1 MVRSPTTMDLVVS
14 ALSRM
19 GTGGSRRLG
28 GSWPPGSCME
38 TMTTTSYPLDGKA
51 GTNIGKAMT
60 DSSTHRLIEVRLAPI
75 SGEKADM
82 LEGPSCAD
90 IVAKVFCTRDQNF
103 FWLYTRLSCKDVGDL
118 IA

>member
-51 GTNIGKAMT
+51 GTNIGKTMT

-82 LEGPSCAD
+82 LEGPSCARTGLTQCSNYL
-90 IVAKVFCTRDQNF
+90 VAEASI
-103 FWLYTRLSCKDVGDL
+103 W
-118 IA
+118 A